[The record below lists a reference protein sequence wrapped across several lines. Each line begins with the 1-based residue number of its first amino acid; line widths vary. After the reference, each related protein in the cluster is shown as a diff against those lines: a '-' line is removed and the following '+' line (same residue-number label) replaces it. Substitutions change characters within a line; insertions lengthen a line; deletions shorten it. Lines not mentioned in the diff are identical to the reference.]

1 MNGDFTYD
9 PTRTNMAKTI
19 CSIILFVS
27 IVGCS
32 VPGRP
37 SEPQANPGAE
47 ETTSTP
53 ARAEPLPSAPI
64 ARPWLA
70 TGISFNGSLD
80 PNFPKDAG
88 IRMHLKDDG
97 TYTMTGPGA
106 QTQGA
111 WKMETASELHLMDSS
126 AGGVQRFAVDTLT
139 NERLALRLMDE
150 QNAVVV
156 LLYKA
161 E

>member
-1 MNGDFTYD
+1 MTTVRRSSLQLLLIVVLCAAACTEARKD
-9 PTRTNMAKTI
+9 PDSAPAT
-19 CSIILFVS
+19 
-27 IVGCS
+27 
-32 VPGRP
+32 
-37 SEPQANPGAE
+37 PQAQPATPVE
-47 ETTSTP
+47 ESPTSQQ
-53 ARAEPLPSAPI
+53 PI

-111 WKMETASELHLMDSS
+111 WKMESASELHLMDSS

>member
-1 MNGDFTYD
+1 MT
-9 PTRTNMAKTI
+9 TVCR
-19 CSIILFVS
+19 SSLQLFLV
-27 IVGCS
+27 VALCTAACTEAQKHQG
-32 VPGRP
+32 
-37 SEPQANPGAE
+37 
-47 ETTSTP
+47 
-53 ARAEPLPSAPI
+53 SAPAALPEQPATPVEESPTPQQPI
-64 ARPWLA
+64 VRPWLA
-70 TGISFNGSLD
+70 TGISFNGALD

-111 WKMETASELHLMDSS
+111 WKMENASELHLMDSS

-156 LLYKA
+156 LLYRA

>member
-1 MNGDFTYD
+1 MRALHLFLGLAVTAAACTEARRDTATETV
-9 PTRTNMAKTI
+9 PVEPATRSAAPEA
-19 CSIILFVS
+19 V
-27 IVGCS
+27 
-32 VPGRP
+32 
-37 SEPQANPGAE
+37 A
-47 ETTSTP
+47 TSQ
-53 ARAEPLPSAPI
+53 PI
-64 ARPWLA
+64 ARAWLA
-70 TGISFNGSLD
+70 TGISLNNQLD

-88 IRMHLKDDG
+88 IRMHLKEDG

-139 NERLALRLMDE
+139 NERLALRLVDE

-156 LLYKA
+156 LLYRA

>member
-1 MNGDFTYD
+1 MTTVRRSSLQLFLVVALCTAAC
-9 PTRTNMAKTI
+9 TEAKKDQGSAPVAPEAQPAPAI
-19 CSIILFVS
+19 
-27 IVGCS
+27 
-32 VPGRP
+32 
-37 SEPQANPGAE
+37 E
-47 ETTSTP
+47 ES
-53 ARAEPLPSAPI
+53 SASQQPI

-70 TGISFNGSLD
+70 TGISFNGNLD

-88 IRMHLKDDG
+88 IRMHLKNDG

-111 WKMETASELHLMDSS
+111 WKMEGPSELHLMDSS

-139 NERLALRLMDE
+139 DARLALRLMDE
-150 QNAVVV
+150 QNASVV

>member
-1 MNGDFTYD
+1 MKTSAPLILIVLSLLGCANETKS
-9 PTRTNMAKTI
+9 PTSQA
-19 CSIILFVS
+19 
-27 IVGCS
+27 
-32 VPGRP
+32 P
-37 SEPQANPGAE
+37 SAPTAGTSEAVVAE
-47 ETTSTP
+47 S
-53 ARAEPLPSAPI
+53 APSAPI

-80 PNFPKDAG
+80 PNFPVDAG

-97 TYTMTGPGA
+97 TYTMIGPGA